1 MAVKDVQAIV
11 QQLVAAYPNAKVSE
25 QTVVVYLRMLQDI
38 PADELQ
44 TVVDQCI
51 AQQKFIPTVAEIRD
65 MHRTLTVSLNR
76 PTAAEAWGEVR
87 RAIMRV
93 GHIRVPEFDDPLV
106 AEAVK
111 HMGWRELCVSENQV
125 ADRARFLQ
133 TYEQLSDR
141 REQGDKLL
149 PPARQLAERNGMKRL
164 TAVGELLPE
173 LQPINGGEQ

>member
-1 MAVKDVQAIV
+1 MAVSDAKAIV

-51 AQQKFIPTVAEIRD
+51 AQHKFIPTVAEIRD
-65 MHRTLTVSLNR
+65 MYHTLTVSLAQ
-76 PTAAEAWGEVR
+76 PTAAEAWGQVR
-87 RAIMRV
+87 RAITRY
-93 GHIRVPEFDDPLV
+93 GRIRVPEFDDPLV
-106 AEAVK
+106 AEAVT

-133 TYEQLSDR
+133 IYEQLEQR
-141 REQGDKLL
+141 RAQGDKLL
-149 PPARQLAERNGMKRL
+149 PPARQLAVRSG
-164 TAVGELLPE
+164 GQLLPLRE
-173 LQPINGGEQ
+173 LITTNGDNE